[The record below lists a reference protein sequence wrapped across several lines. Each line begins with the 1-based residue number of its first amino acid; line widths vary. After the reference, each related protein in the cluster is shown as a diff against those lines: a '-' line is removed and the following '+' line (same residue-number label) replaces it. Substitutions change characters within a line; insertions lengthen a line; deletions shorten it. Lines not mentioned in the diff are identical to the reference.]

1 MLTLCDV
8 FTVILFRSGLV
19 IFEEAELEKDVE
31 GKIWLL
37 YEASD
42 QLLLGVLM
50 RLSLHCILIE
60 QSIYN

>member
-19 IFEEAELEKDVE
+19 IFEEAELKKDVE